1 MNVPQ
6 NKGTARRTD
15 TGVNSRSVTALIV
28 ATVVLIFCALFAGYY
43 ASYETGDFPDENAHA
58 SYVSDVAKSG
68 FPDYREGMISTTDK
82 LNYLPHPALYYVT
95 SGAILKMTG
104 NLNDYKIIRAVNLFS
119 GILILLIIFWS
130 MRAMGLKALA
140 TFVGLSIP
148 VVVPMFAVLSASI
161 NNDPFGIVG
170 CALVCWAFVLF
181 YDETRRSS
189 ALTAFLIGFAVACLS
204 KATAAL
210 TVSCMTAFFI
220 FFNRQLVLEI
230 ARNLNWKQFFAISSS
245 AFLVVGYYIFMR
257 WNYGDF
263 FPAPQGDPSDWYAAD
278 NPNATRWD
286 TLGHLFKFAESN
298 HYTLVTPYGHARFF
312 DLLARPYV
320 VDFIFVAMMVL
331 AWHASRKKMES
342 ALPYWRLV
350 PVFVFSFVTYLAIYF
365 ATIRNMHLETG
376 YPGAMQARYLFGF
389 LPAVAIM
396 AAMGA
401 NLLRSVVAR
410 VTTTLLFVSGLA
422 LSFYPA
428 YFKILINDTV
438 EQSQGGADYGELTA
452 GRRFEQ
458 TFVAKGSG
466 ITKVELLLATYMRAN
481 SGDIDLQ
488 VVDRGGRVM
497 DGASVAAN
505 KLTDNGWAEFRL
517 KDSTLVRGEK
527 YALRLTSKNSRP
539 GNAITWWAAENG
551 KLAVRS
557 KLIGTHYGPHDPDP
571 DLFADGNAI
580 VDGTP
585 KRADFAFNIYFS
597 NDD

>member
-6 NKGTARRTD
+6 NTGTARRTD
-15 TGVNSRSVTALIV
+15 AGASSRSVTTLIV
-28 ATVVLIFCALFAGYY
+28 ATVLLVFCALCAGYY
-43 ASYETGDFPDENAHA
+43 ASYETGDFPDENAHL
-58 SYVSDVAKSG
+58 SYVTDVAKSG
-68 FPDYREGMISTTDK
+68 FPDYREGMISTTDR
-82 LNYLPHPALYYVT
+82 LNYLPHPALYYVS
-95 SGAILKMTG
+95 SGEILRMTG
-104 NLNDYKIIRAVNLFS
+104 NAHGHKTIRIVNLIS

-130 MRAMGLKALA
+130 MRAMELKALA

-170 CALVCWAFVLF
+170 CALVCMAFVLF

-189 ALTAFLIGFAVACLS
+189 ALTALLTGFAVACLS

-220 FFNRQLVLEI
+220 VFNRQLVLEV
-230 ARNLNWKQFFAISSS
+230 ARNLNWKQIFAIFSS
-245 AFLVVGYYIFMR
+245 ASLVVGYYIFMR
-257 WNYGDF
+257 WNYGAF

-278 NPNATRWD
+278 NPNAARWD
-286 TLGHLFKFAESN
+286 TLTHLFKFAESN

-320 VDFIFVAMMVL
+320 VDFIFVAVL
-331 AWHASRKKMES
+331 VLIWRASGKKAES
-342 ALPYWRLV
+342 TRPYWRLA
-350 PVFVFSFVTYLAIYF
+350 PVLAFSFVTYLVIYF
-365 ATIRNMHLETG
+365 ATIRSMHLETG

-389 LPAVAIM
+389 LPIAAIM

-401 NLLRSVVAR
+401 NLLRSSAAR
-410 VTTTLLFVSGLA
+410 IATTLLFVSGLA

-428 YFKILINDTV
+428 YFKILISDTV
-438 EQSQGGADYGELTA
+438 EQGKGGTDYGELTA

-466 ITKVELLLATYMRAN
+466 ITKVELLLATYIRAN

-488 VVDRGGRVM
+488 VVDGGGRVM
-497 DGASVAAN
+497 GGASVAA
-505 KLTDNGWAEFRL
+505 KRLTDNGWTEFRL
-517 KDSTLVRGEK
+517 NDIALVRGES

-551 KLAVRS
+551 KRAAHS
-557 KLIGTHYGPHDPDP
+557 KLMDTHYDPRDPEP

-580 VDGTP
+580 VDGVP
-585 KRADFAFNIYFS
+585 KRADFAFNIRFS
-597 NDD
+597 NHD